1 MTSYVKLFGS
11 AFDDLVVQ
19 ILSLA
24 WGKGVRRFNYGIKLS
39 L

>member
-1 MTSYVKLFGS
+1 MTLYVKLFGS

-19 ILSLA
+19 IRSLA
-24 WGKGVRRFNYGIKLS
+24 WGRGVRHFNYGIRLS